1 MAFAPIR
8 ELEGSGDPN
17 KRSDSMATKKAKK
30 KALKKVKK
38 LEATK
43 PMMEHKSA

>member
-1 MAFAPIR
+1 
-8 ELEGSGDPN
+8 
-17 KRSDSMATKKAKK
+17 MATKKAKK

-43 PMMEHKSA
+43 PMMVYKKA